1 MSPEGGTLRAT
12 VWDPLNLGKIS
23 VSLQNFYASSV
34 RVHLEEA
41 LIDAISKI
49 VKLNKNGT
57 QSLSNDI
64 EALTALKIDEL
75 GDLERVKKYI

>member
-1 MSPEGGTLRAT
+1 M
-12 VWDPLNLGKIS
+12 
-23 VSLQNFYASSV
+23 
-34 RVHLEEA
+34 HLEEA